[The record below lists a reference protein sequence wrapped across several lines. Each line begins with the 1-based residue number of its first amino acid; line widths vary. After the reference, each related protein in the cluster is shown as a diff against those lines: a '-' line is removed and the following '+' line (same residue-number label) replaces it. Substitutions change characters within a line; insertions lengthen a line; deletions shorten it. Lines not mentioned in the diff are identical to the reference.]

1 MGTDTIRKRMY
12 FFKFHMLYA
21 LYFLPA
27 GLEKGIVLEG
37 TLVICNDPEPHPTP
51 FIPCG
56 SLNERIF
63 SLQHTM
69 AFLFAF
75 SPSVEFSNIPEADGN
90 AATEHRS
97 MEKKSAI
104 LRYAPE
110 DRIYRLSQHSKSRG
124 P

>member
-1 MGTDTIRKRMY
+1 MGTDTIRKRM
-12 FFKFHMLYA
+12 FLFLFHMPYV

-27 GLEKGIVLEG
+27 GLEKGIILEG
-37 TLVICNDPEPHPTP
+37 TSVICNEPEPHPMP

-56 SLNERIF
+56 SLDERVF

-69 AFLFAF
+69 ALLFAF

-90 AATEHRS
+90 PTIEHRF
-97 MEKKSAI
+97 MEKKRAI
-104 LRYAPE
+104 LRHAPE
-110 DRIYRLSQHSKSRG
+110 DRIYRLSQHIKSRG